1 MGRDVAPQFGW
12 FLVVLMVL
20 FAAAALVMMVRVEK
34 KYPIIDDNGEIY
46 EEHALTAEVLA
57 VAERRMS
64 RAAG

>member
-1 MGRDVAPQFGW
+1 
-12 FLVVLMVL
+12 MVL

>member
-1 MGRDVAPQFGW
+1 
-12 FLVVLMVL
+12 
-20 FAAAALVMMVRVEK
+20 MMLRVEK

-46 EEHALTAEVLA
+46 EEHALTAELLA